1 MPKLATAPPLPPK
14 TGDFPKMP
22 PSVTLLETRGLL
34 QIAGADTRSFLQGL
48 MTTDINKAS
57 ETRALYGALLTPQG
71 KYLHDFFVAQMGDC
85 VYLEAEKARLPDLKK
100 RLLLYKLRADILI
113 ADVTGEFQIYALFGE
128 GALAALDFDVAAGAA
143 RAFKGG
149 CLSVD
154 PRLAAAGA
162 RAILPVIRVPEG
174 TAPDFKGFAA
184 ADFDEYDRF
193 RIGLGLPDGSRD
205 LVPEKSLLL
214 DYGFDELNGID
225 WEKGCYVGQEVTARM
240 KHRGLSRK
248 RLLPVTL
255 AGKTPAPG
263 TLVQLGERNVGTLTS
278 VCGDIGLALLQ
289 LDAVEKAAQEGPEGN
304 LLQAGETRITPTPP
318 SWLRL

>member
-1 MPKLATAPPLPPK
+1 
-14 TGDFPKMP
+14 MP
-22 PSVTLLETRGLL
+22 PSVTLLEARGIL

-85 VYLEAEKARLPDLKK
+85 VYLEAEKARLADLKK

-113 ADVTGEFQIYALFGE
+113 ADVTGEFRVYALFGE
-128 GALAALDFDVAAGAA
+128 GALAALNLDATAGAA
-143 RAFKGG
+143 RTFKGG
-149 CLSVD
+149 CLYVD
-154 PRLAAAGA
+154 PRLAAAGT
-162 RAILPVIRVPEG
+162 RAILPIG
-174 TAPDFKGFAA
+174 TTPDFEGFVAA
-184 ADFDEYDRF
+184 NFDKYDRF
-193 RIGLGLPDGSRD
+193 RIGLGLADGSRD

-225 WEKGCYVGQEVTARM
+225 WKKGCYVGQEVTARM

-255 AGKTPAPG
+255 AGKPPAPG
-263 TLVQLGERNVGTLTS
+263 TLVQLADRDVGTLTS

-289 LDAVEKAAQEGPEGN
+289 LDAVEKAAQEGTA
-304 LLQAGETRITPTPP
+304 LQAGAAQLTPTPP

>member
-1 MPKLATAPPLPPK
+1 
-14 TGDFPKMP
+14 MP
-22 PSVTLLETRGLL
+22 PAVTLLETRGIL
-34 QIAGADTRSFLQGL
+34 QIAGADAASFLQGL

-57 ETRALYGALLTPQG
+57 DTRALYGALLTPQG

-85 VYLEAEKARLPDLKK
+85 IYLEAEKARLADLKK
-100 RLLLYKLRADILI
+100 RLLLYKLRADITI
-113 ADVTGEFQIYALFGE
+113 TDVTGKFRVYALFGE
-128 GALAALDFDVAAGAA
+128 GALAALKLDAEEGRA

-174 TAPDFKGFAA
+174 PAPDFEDFTA
-184 ADFDEYDRF
+184 ADFDKYDRF
-193 RIGLGLPDGSRD
+193 RIGLGLADGSRD

-225 WEKGCYVGQEVTARM
+225 WKKGCYVGQEVTARM

-248 RLLPVTL
+248 RLLPVIL
-255 AGKTPAPG
+255 KGKTPAPG
-263 TLVQLGERNVGTLTS
+263 TPVCLDGREIGTLTS

-289 LDAVEKAAQEGPEGN
+289 LDAVEKAAQEGQT
-304 LLQAGETRITPTPP
+304 LQAGETRITPTPP